1 MPTFNRVGP
10 ISAIRK
16 ATGDFLELSKLVSI
30 LPEDYLIHIKRGA
43 DIMWEGIAWV
53 FTYDGMERRYKDY
66 AVLGFEIN
74 HNNTEAMISVAWQYR

>member
-1 MPTFNRVGP
+1 MPFFSRVGNVR
-10 ISAIRK
+10 AIRK

-30 LPEDYLIHIKRGA
+30 LPEDYLIHIKQGV

-53 FTYDGMERRYKDY
+53 FVSEGMERRYKDY